1 LTGRSQRCELRTLN
15 CQPAPPPLESVMEP
29 STPHSDSSQETAPL
43 WKQDLVRARARAA
56 GLTVRHVVGGYT
68 LGPRGGK
75 RERFNSLEALL
86 ARLDEVEPFQG
97 DPNDDAR
104 TVGGLP
110 SSILAGP
117 TYLLRA
123 YEIGTLIEM
132 IPEEMALTQDQKEN
146 VAHALEYFRIL
157 LREGMSR
164 SEAFER
170 ASQHLDFIERQANN
184 ETIGKMQSVFAELT
198 AEIT

>member
-1 LTGRSQRCELRTLN
+1 MMKEGI
-15 CQPAPPPLESVMEP
+15 A
-29 STPHSDSSQETAPL
+29 D
-43 WKQDLVRARARAA
+43 
-56 GLTVRHVVGGYT
+56 
-68 LGPRGGK
+68 PRG
-75 RERFNSLEALL
+75 ALSTQQL
-86 ARLDEVEPFQG
+86 GRAVT
-97 DPNDDAR
+97 A
-104 TVGGLP
+104 
-110 SSILAGP
+110 SMLAGP

-123 YEIGTLIEM
+123 YEIGTLIE
-132 IPEEMALTQDQKEN
+132 IILEETALTEDQKEN

-184 ETIGKMQSVFAELT
+184 ETIGEMQSVFAELT